1 MAYVDGYLLAVPAKR
16 LQDYRKVAQK
26 AGKIWMEHGAVS
38 YKECAAEDLKNE
50 WGTSFP
56 KIMKPK
62 PGETIIFSFVTYKNR
77 AHRDRVNAKVMK
89 DERLHKMMDPKD
101 PIFDCKRMVYGGFK
115 SIVDL

>member
-1 MAYVDGYLLAVPAKR
+1 MAYVDGYLLAVPEKR
-16 LQDYRKVAQK
+16 LEDYRKVAKK

-38 YKECAAEDLKNE
+38 YTESAGEDMQTE
-50 WGTSFP
+50 WGMPFP
-56 KIMKPK
+56 KLMKPK

-115 SIVDL
+115 SIVDF